1 MLSDHHS
8 NNICRKL
15 SNIHVSY
22 LHTIPQISKACKKA
36 SDFCFTHGGSP
47 AQRSWVTCLRPFSLW
62 LAEFELFG
70 GTRKHSANTE
80 KYWKATSGMWASMTF
95 SARVLD
101 TARPERWRWDV
112 QGPFFERGCGV
123 PIPGSHVGSLGV
135 QLSILQASLGI
146 DFSFAGWAA
155 APLLIPIF
163 KAAQAQPM
171 FSNCIPPPPAVRLL
185 LLSSAG
191 CFHTQLLWGRA
202 GGSCKLV
209 CDTLSS
215 HISLLC
221 GPPKPFPT

>member
-1 MLSDHHS
+1 MNIYTYMHIHICIYTHMAKNIFLASYIGLRKENISVLSDHHS

-95 SARVLD
+95 SAQVLD

-112 QGPFFERGCGV
+112 QGPFFERDRLRSASSRFPCG
-123 PIPGSHVGSLGV
+123 IAPGAAQH
-135 QLSILQASLGI
+135 
-146 DFSFAGWAA
+146 FAG
-155 APLLIPIF
+155 
-163 KAAQAQPM
+163 
-171 FSNCIPPPPAVRLL
+171 
-185 LLSSAG
+185 
-191 CFHTQLLWGRA
+191 
-202 GGSCKLV
+202 
-209 CDTLSS
+209 
-215 HISLLC
+215 
-221 GPPKPFPT
+221 